1 MSFGNY
7 LNFVLSLVF
16 VLGLIALAAW
26 GYRRFFMGQSVSA
39 RLGLATNRLRVV
51 EVRGIDARR
60 RLVLVRRDG
69 VEHLVLLGPNSETVV
84 ETGIVP
90 PADAPEGGSR

>member
-1 MSFGNY
+1 MSLDNY

-26 GYRRFFMGQSVSA
+26 GYRRFFMWQSVAA

-51 EVRGIDARR
+51 EVRGIGARR
-60 RLVLVRRDG
+60 GLALAQCDG
-69 VEHLVLLGPNSETVV
+69 VE
-84 ETGIVP
+84 
-90 PADAPEGGSR
+90 